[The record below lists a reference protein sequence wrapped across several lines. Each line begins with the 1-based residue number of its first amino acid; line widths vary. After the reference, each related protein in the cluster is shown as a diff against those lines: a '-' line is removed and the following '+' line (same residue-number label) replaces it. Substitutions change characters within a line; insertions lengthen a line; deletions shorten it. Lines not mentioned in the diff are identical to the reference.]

1 MEQNKNNK
9 MPKFSMNWIYVLVIV
24 GLVSVYLM
32 GGDAVSGS
40 TNKQV
45 SYTEFK
51 ALVDKGYASRVINN
65 KDESTLQR

>member
-32 GGDAVSGS
+32 GGDAVSG
-40 TNKQV
+40 KI
-45 SYTEFK
+45 
-51 ALVDKGYASRVINN
+51 GRASCRERV
-65 KDESTLQR
+65 

>member
-32 GGDAVSGS
+32 GGDAVSGKRLEEIKVFPAARLCFR
-40 TNKQV
+40 TRIIRNTV
-45 SYTEFK
+45 H
-51 ALVDKGYASRVINN
+51 GR
-65 KDESTLQR
+65 R

>member
-1 MEQNKNNK
+1 
-9 MPKFSMNWIYVLVIV
+9 MPKFRMNWLYVLVIV

-45 SYTEFK
+45 S
-51 ALVDKGYASRVINN
+51 
-65 KDESTLQR
+65 